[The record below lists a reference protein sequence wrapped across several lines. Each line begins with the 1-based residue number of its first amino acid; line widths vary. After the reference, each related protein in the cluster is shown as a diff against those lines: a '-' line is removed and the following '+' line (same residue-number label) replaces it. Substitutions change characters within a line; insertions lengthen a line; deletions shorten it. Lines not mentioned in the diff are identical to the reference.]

1 MSTIY
6 DKNQDKV
13 ISHSCF
19 CLLGFQN
26 AVSLFG
32 MLFNDHQFR
41 EMSLQMTAAD
51 LFILI

>member
-1 MSTIY
+1 MFLS
-6 DKNQDKV
+6 
-13 ISHSCF
+13 
-19 CLLGFQN
+19 LGFQN